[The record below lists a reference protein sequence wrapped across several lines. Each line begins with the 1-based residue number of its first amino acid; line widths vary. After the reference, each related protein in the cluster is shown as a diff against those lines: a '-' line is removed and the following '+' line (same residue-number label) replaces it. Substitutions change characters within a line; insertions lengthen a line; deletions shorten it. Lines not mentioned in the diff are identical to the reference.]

1 MASKRMRGSPTG
13 QTPKK
18 PPKIRHVKTS
28 KGNRKLDF
36 DQTQDQESFI
46 DEVVGAECC
55 ETVGTV
61 ECPFTS
67 QASSNTSKQVNVL
80 STHEVMNYVIPSFSI
95 VSMKLRRAK
104 VTFGTSS
111 EQVDV
116 FVSENTACLPDKVPF
131 SIEVEKM
138 CTVEVCHFR
147 GPLLNSYDYV

>member
-1 MASKRMRGSPTG
+1 MRGSPSG

-36 DQTQDQESFI
+36 HDQESFI

-55 ETVGTV
+55 ETVGT
-61 ECPFTS
+61 ECPCTS
-67 QASSNTSKQVNVL
+67 QVSSNTSKQVNVL
-80 STHEVMNYVIPSFSI
+80 SAHEVVNYVIPSFSI

-111 EQVDV
+111 KQVDV
-116 FVSENTACLPDKVPF
+116 FVSENTACLPDKLPF

-138 CTVEVCHFR
+138 CIVEVCHFFR
-147 GPLLNSYDYV
+147 GPPLK

>member
-67 QASSNTSKQVNVL
+67 QTSSQKQVNVL
-80 STHEVMNYVIPSFSI
+80 SIHEVMNYVIPSFSI
-95 VSMKLRRAK
+95 VTMKLRRAK

-138 CTVEVCHFR
+138 CTVEV
-147 GPLLNSYDYV
+147 P